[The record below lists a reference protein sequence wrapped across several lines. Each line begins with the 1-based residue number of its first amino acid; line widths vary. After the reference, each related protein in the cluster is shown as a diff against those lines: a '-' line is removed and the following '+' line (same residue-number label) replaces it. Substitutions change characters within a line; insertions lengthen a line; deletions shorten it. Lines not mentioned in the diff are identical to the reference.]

1 MKIKT
6 IVTTLARTTSF
17 AAKGLAWLGASAI
30 SAFVAAAATDPTA
43 VWVSGEFADAASE
56 HGGYAIAT
64 NDSNT
69 IDYYG
74 RIVIGDDATIGAT
87 IALPSGTYSKASVLV
102 KYELPSGGAPVTNAV
117 LAGSLDTSTHAV
129 GAICTAKDGVA
140 LTGYWRNGSSGEL
153 KTSGY
158 AFANSPA
165 VSYSGGEGYFLY
177 SYDSGSGTK
186 IYLGNTL
193 TNLLGG
199 ANGDIKFSGKKVE
212 TISIGGPHVASTMP
226 WAGMKIKG
234 VALFA
239 GAFLEP
245 NDVKAYT
252 FPDVTKAPPEDPERY
267 AVEPIA
273 VWYRD
278 FKTTTKGNYVLSVS
292 GTTAVADDAF
302 GSSITIG
309 DAAAVIDTMAAASG
323 ELTVLIKYSAAPSI
337 TNAPVV
343 AFGGTSTTGTGLD
356 VGLYTKSDK
365 NLAVY
370 RNFSTDNS
378 KPYSIPG
385 DAAKLS
391 ATDGYLLCARKREGA
406 SAYAGQSLAV
416 MAGAEKTGD
425 PLVFTYNITYVGI
438 GGNSPK
444 PENANDM
451 VPFAGFA
458 IEKVVVFK
466 GYYTPA
472 ELVYVEG
479 NPEDGKVLTI
489 APTATWNFAVGETRT
504 YLNIG
509 TLATSGT
516 IAITNAATLAEGTY
530 TLATWTTPQQ
540 YTTTGAG
547 YGKVGT
553 LVTDG
558 LASGLSARLVYGA
571 RAIYLR
577 VDDTAKQEARKPLVV
592 WCYGDSITE
601 GYNAQATGA
610 NYRILLYQK
619 LEMLG
624 YKVQSTGVYGLS
636 NGYNSVD
643 PSGTPLTD
651 QYKWHSAKHGATA
664 GPTKLSHRSNLM
676 ENVDTLAV
684 QVGTPDVALLLIGV
698 NDLPEFGT
706 VTPVFEA
713 WTNVVDRLVRNLPNT
728 KIVVST
734 ILYSDGTRTDNL
746 DEKITAFNNLV
757 RPLMADMPAAWQG
770 HVLLADLNDCV
781 KSGDPGIIY
790 SDKLHPDWWGYDQMA
805 DGYLAK
811 IRECYPDPDADDF
824 PSLAPI
830 PAAPT
835 EGQLG
840 AANKTELAAYRNG
853 FTRLCNIRVEK
864 GQDVNNVVYANM
876 NATAASNDL
885 AKVGYFVEF
894 VRDDNHAHKWV
905 WVDMDAFGDRDLA
918 SIGLPKRN
926 YQQAVTNLH
935 VCSNHGAIDT
945 VAADD
950 DSVTGWIEFSPYDYG
965 RTASNAS
972 APENYGEPYDWNDTL
987 SESGSYSCMQVF
999 RVKSP
1004 ATKEPPGRPQVLFAF
1019 NNFQSANDSP
1029 ADFGIGNFAQHFNCD
1044 NSYHVEDWT
1053 FVGKTLAK
1061 MAPDQY
1067 SVKTIEIWTKP
1078 VAKETSTTGF
1088 PVPYSWLEACFP
1100 SLAGQGNA
1108 MYENAAKL
1116 DGDNGY
1122 AYWESYVLGLEP
1134 TNATSKFTATIR
1146 MAGSVPIVEY
1156 APTNEVLKA
1165 SGAIEYRLQG
1175 RPTLTND
1182 WENRPSFGEPGEAN
1196 RFFRVKVIW
1205 GQEAVEP

>member
-1 MKIKT
+1 MKKA
-6 IVTTLARTTSF
+6 TLSMAI
-17 AAKGLAWLGASAI
+17 AAGLAA
-30 SAFVAAAATDPTA
+30 VTVTVVAATDPTA
-43 VWVSGEFADAASE
+43 VWVSGEFADAANE
-56 HGGYAIAT
+56 HGGYAIST
-64 NDSNT
+64 NASNT

-74 RIVIGDDATIGAT
+74 RIVIGDNATIGAT

-102 KYELPSGGAPVTNAV
+102 KYELPSGGAPVANAV
-117 LAGSLDTSTHAV
+117 IAGSLDTSTHAV

-140 LTGYWRNGSSGEL
+140 LTGYWRNGSNGAL
-153 KTSGY
+153 TTSGY

-165 VSYSGGEGYFLY
+165 VSYSGGEGYLLY
-177 SYDSGSGTK
+177 SYDSDSGTRV
-186 IYLGNTL
+186 YLGNAL

-199 ANGDIKFSGKKVE
+199 ASGGLKFSGKKVE
-212 TISIGGPHVASTMP
+212 TISIGGPHIASTKP

-245 NDVKAYT
+245 NDVKSYA
-252 FPDVTKAPPEDPERY
+252 FPGVTKAPPEDPERY
-267 AVEPIA
+267 AVEPVA
-273 VWYRD
+273 VWYKD
-278 FKTTTKGNYVLSVS
+278 FKTTTKGSYALSVS

-309 DAAAVIDTMAAASG
+309 DAAAVIDTTAAASG
-323 ELTVLIKYSAAPSI
+323 NLTVLIKYSAAPSI
-337 TNAPVV
+337 TSAPVV
-343 AFGGTSTTGTGLD
+343 AFGGNAGNGTGLD

-370 RNFSTDNS
+370 RNYLTVNS
-378 KPYSIPG
+378 KPYSISG
-385 DAAKLS
+385 DPAKLS
-391 ATDGYLLCARKREGA
+391 ATGGYLLCARKREGA
-406 SAYAGQSLAV
+406 SAYVGQSLAV
-416 MAGAEKTGD
+416 MAGGEKTYEE
-425 PLVFTYNITYVGI
+425 LEFTYNVTAVGI

-444 PENANDM
+444 PANANDM
-451 VPFAGFA
+451 VPFTGFA

-489 APTATWNFAVGETRT
+489 APNATWNFAAGETRT

-509 TLATSGT
+509 TLASSGT
-516 IAITNAATLAEGTY
+516 IAITNASTLAEGTY

-553 LVTDG
+553 LLTDG

-577 VDDTAKQEARKPLVV
+577 VDDTAKQTARKPLVV

-624 YKVQSTGVYGLS
+624 YKVQSAGVYGLS

-664 GPTKLSHRSNLM
+664 GPTTLSHRSNLM
-676 ENVDTLAV
+676 ENVDTLAI

-698 NDLPEFGT
+698 NDIPEWKSESDR
-706 VTPVFEA
+706 VTPVFKA
-713 WTNVVDRLVRNLPNT
+713 WTNVVNRMVKNLPDT

-734 ILYSDGTRTDNL
+734 ILYSDGTRTDI
-746 DEKITAFNNLV
+746 DPTITAINTQIKNL
-757 RPLMADMPAAWQG
+757 LDNLPAEWQG
-770 HVLLADLNDCV
+770 HVVLADLNSYV
-781 KSGDPGIIY
+781 KSGETGIIY
-790 SDKLHPDWWGYDQMA
+790 NDHLHPDWWGYDQMA
-805 DGYLAK
+805 DGYLDAIVK
-811 IRECYPDPDADDF
+811 CYPDPDATDF
-824 PSLAPI
+824 PSQNPI

-835 EGQLG
+835 ADQLG
-840 AANKTELAAYRNG
+840 AANKSELSAYRAG

-864 GQDVNNVVYANM
+864 GQDVNNVVYDNM
-876 NATAASNDL
+876 NAAAASNDI

-918 SIGLPKRN
+918 SVGLPKRN
-926 YQQAVTNLH
+926 YQQPVTNLH
-935 VCSNHGAIDT
+935 VCSNHGAIDN

-950 DSVTGWIEFSPYDYG
+950 DSVTGWIEFSPYNYD

-972 APENYGEPYDWNDTL
+972 APENYGDPFDWNDTL
-987 SESGSYSCMQVF
+987 SESGSYGCMQAF

-1004 ATKEPPGRPQVLFAF
+1004 STKEPPGRPQVLFAF
-1019 NNFQSANDSP
+1019 NNFQSANSSP

-1053 FVGKTLAK
+1053 FVGATLAK

-1078 VAKETSTTGF
+1078 TAKETTTTGF
-1088 PVPYSWLEACFP
+1088 PVPHSWLEACFP
-1100 SLAGQGNA
+1100 GIEGQGA
-1108 MYENAAKL
+1108 AAYESAAKS
-1116 DGDNGY
+1116 GGANGY

-1134 TNATSKFTATIR
+1134 TNATSKFTVAIR
-1146 MAGSVPIVEY
+1146 MDGSVPVVEY
-1156 APTNEVLKA
+1156 SPTNEALKA
-1165 SGAIEYRLQG
+1165 SGSIEYILQG
-1175 RPTLTND
+1175 KPALTNEWVD
-1182 WENRPSFGEPGEAN
+1182 CPSFGEPGDTN

-1205 GQEAVEP
+1205 GQ

>member
-1 MKIKT
+1 MKNK
-6 IVTTLARTTSF
+6 IVLALIAAGIAAATATT
-17 AAKGLAWLGASAI
+17 
-30 SAFVAAAATDPTA
+30 AAAATDPTA
-43 VWVSGEFADAASE
+43 VWVSGEFADAASD

-64 NDSNT
+64 NASNT

-74 RIVIGDDATIGAT
+74 RIVIGDAATIGAT

-102 KYELPSGGAPVTNAV
+102 KYELPSGGAPVANAV
-117 LAGSLDTSTHAV
+117 IVGSLDTSTHAV

-140 LTGYWRNGSSGEL
+140 LAGYWRNGSNGAL
-153 KTSGY
+153 TTSGY
-158 AFANSPA
+158 PFANSPA
-165 VSYSGGEGYFLY
+165 VPYSGGEGYLLY

-186 IYLGNTL
+186 IYLGNAI
-193 TNLLGG
+193 TNLSGG
-199 ANGDIKFSGKKVE
+199 VSDGLKFGGYKVE
-212 TISIGGPHVASTMP
+212 TISIGGPHIASTKP

-245 NDVKAYT
+245 NDVKSYA
-252 FPDVTKAPPEDPERY
+252 FPDVTKAPPEDTERY
-267 AVEPIA
+267 AVEPVA
-273 VWYRD
+273 VWYKD
-278 FKTTTKGNYVLSVS
+278 FRTTAKGSYALSVS
-292 GTTAVADDAF
+292 GTTAVADDAY
-302 GSSITIG
+302 GSSLTIG
-309 DAAAVIDTMAAASG
+309 DAAAVIDTAAAASG
-323 ELTVLIKYSAAPSI
+323 NLTVLIKYSAAPTVTS
-337 TNAPVV
+337 APVV
-343 AFGGTSTTGTGLD
+343 AFGGTANNGTGLD

-378 KPYSIPG
+378 KPYSISG
-385 DAAKLS
+385 DPAKLS
-391 ATDGYLLCARKREGA
+391 ATGGYLLCARKRDGA
-406 SAYAGQSLAV
+406 SAYVGSSLAV
-416 MAGAEKTGD
+416 MAGGEKTGD
-425 PLVFTYNITYVGI
+425 PITFTYNITSVGV
-438 GGNSPK
+438 GGNSTK
-444 PENANDM
+444 PANANDM
-451 VPFAGFA
+451 VPFTGFA
-458 IEKVVVFK
+458 IEKIVVFN

-489 APTATWNFAVGETRT
+489 APNATWNFAAGETRT

-509 TLATSGT
+509 TIAASGT

-577 VDDTAKQEARKPLVV
+577 VDDTAKQAARKPLVV

-601 GYNAQATGA
+601 GYNQQATGA

-624 YKVQSTGVYGLS
+624 YKVQSAGVYGLS

-664 GPTKLSHRSNLM
+664 GPTSLSHRSNLM
-676 ENVDTLAV
+676 ENVDTLAI

-698 NDLPEFGT
+698 NDLPQFNT

-757 RPLMADMPAAWQG
+757 RPLMANMPDAWQG

-835 EGQLG
+835 EAQLG

-853 FTRLCNIRVEK
+853 FTRLCDIRVEK
-864 GQDVNNVVYANM
+864 GQDVNNVVYTNM
-876 NATAASNDL
+876 NAAAASNDI

-918 SIGLPKRN
+918 SVGLPKRN
-926 YQQAVTNLH
+926 YQQPVTNLH

-1004 ATKEPPGRPQVLFAF
+1004 STKEPPGRPQVLFAF
-1019 NNFQSANDSP
+1019 NNFQSANSSP

-1044 NSYHVEDWT
+1044 NGYHVEDWT

-1078 VAKETSTTGF
+1078 AAKETATTGF
-1088 PVPYSWLEACFP
+1088 PVPYSWIEACFP
-1100 SLAGQGNA
+1100 GVEGQGEA
-1108 MYENAAKL
+1108 AYESAAKSV
-1116 DGDNGY
+1116 GANGY

-1146 MAGSVPIVEY
+1146 MEGSVPVVEY
-1156 APTNEVLKA
+1156 SPTNETLKA
-1165 SGAIEYRLQG
+1165 SGAIEYILQG
-1175 RPTLTND
+1175 KTSLTND
-1182 WENRPSFGEPGEAN
+1182 WVDCPSFDEPGDTN

-1205 GQEAVEP
+1205 EEETMP